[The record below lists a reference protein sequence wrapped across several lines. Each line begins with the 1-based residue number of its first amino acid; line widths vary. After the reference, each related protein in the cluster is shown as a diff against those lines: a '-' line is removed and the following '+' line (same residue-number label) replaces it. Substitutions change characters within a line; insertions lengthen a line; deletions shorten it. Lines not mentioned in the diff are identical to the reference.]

1 MLDKKSYDLLSCLLT
16 LTEPETVTTISK
28 VLNQSRRRIYYHLD
42 KINDALPE
50 EIEKIIPYPRI
61 GILLNDEQRQACRTM
76 MGELDGYS
84 YVMSVE
90 ERLELSLLYIAVSKE
105 RVTIDKLMKLTDVS
119 RNTIL
124 NDLNDIRQKL
134 SDEEYDIRLRV
145 SKARGYYLAC
155 HPLSK
160 IQFLYR
166 LLYRVYTKD
175 NEKFIAIIRK
185 RIINLS
191 EVMPYFSDDINDYLY
206 TELSTIEERLGKRL
220 NSKDLNFMVKILP
233 YLLLSYHSIDFT
245 AEEKERAR
253 RDFSLAWERLEY
265 QMAIN
270 IAKNLREKFNLSLD
284 SIEIGLIAMLLLSF
298 RKTLDLHL
306 ESTDYDDMRETLQL
320 FLDTLQTKHHLSFR
334 HPNDLLNQL
343 LTHCKA
349 LLYRKTYGIL
359 SENPLTEDIKIKYS
373 HLFNLTKSCIY
384 ILEEAWLIQ
393 MTDDDIAYFVIHLG
407 GEIENHDVSD
417 SQKNHV
423 VLVCDEGVGI
433 QKLLVSQCKKCLEN
447 CEIDAI
453 FTLEQFYSVSDIITS
468 NMVISTSDNVE
479 TTLPLLVVHPILTD
493 EDIIK
498 MLHFIRTKG
507 RQKESHYARQ
517 LDKLL
522 KIYVPDDNERYG
534 LKNQI
539 EKIIRQ
545 EFIDISLN

>member
-1 MLDKKSYDLLSCLLT
+1 M
-16 LTEPETVTTISK
+16 
-28 VLNQSRRRIYYHLD
+28 
-42 KINDALPE
+42 
-50 EIEKIIPYPRI
+50 
-61 GILLNDEQRQACRTM
+61 
-76 MGELDGYS
+76 
-84 YVMSVE
+84 
-90 ERLELSLLYIAVSKE
+90 
-105 RVTIDKLMKLTDVS
+105 
-119 RNTIL
+119 
-124 NDLNDIRQKL
+124 
-134 SDEEYDIRLRV
+134 
-145 SKARGYYLAC
+145 
-155 HPLSK
+155 
-160 IQFLYR
+160 
-166 LLYRVYTKD
+166 
-175 NEKFIAIIRK
+175 
-185 RIINLS
+185 
-191 EVMPYFSDDINDYLY
+191 
-206 TELSTIEERLGKRL
+206 
-220 NSKDLNFMVKILP
+220 
-233 YLLLSYHSIDFT
+233 LSYHSIDFT

-320 FLDTLQTKHHLSFR
+320 FLNTLQTKYHLSFR

-359 SENPLTEDIKIKYS
+359 SENPLTEDIKIKYGQ
-373 HLFNLTKSCIY
+373 LFNMTKSCIY

-507 RQKESHYARQ
+507 RQKESHYDQQ

-522 KIYVPDDNERYG
+522 KIYVPDCNERYG

-545 EFIDISLN
+545 EFIDTSLN